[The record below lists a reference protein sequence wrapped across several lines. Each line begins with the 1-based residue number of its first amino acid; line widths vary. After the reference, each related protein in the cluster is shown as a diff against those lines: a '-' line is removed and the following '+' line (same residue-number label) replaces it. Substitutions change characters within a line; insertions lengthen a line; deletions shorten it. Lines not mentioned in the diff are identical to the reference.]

1 MMIRRKWQRVGKT
14 RKFVQVMEVPPWEQ
28 DFAHDT
34 IRINPEEEKLKR
46 TAEAIRLR
54 QAGFVRRTKTPN
66 LVINHELLKGKV
78 IYVDSQL
85 VKSEHKEKF
94 LNRKEITEGIVS
106 QLEKMGSTI
115 SSSLTKKV
123 NYILFMNG
131 RYSTY
136 QFSQKHSIPMVS
148 SGWIEE
154 CKKQNAIASHVKFAA
169 HVPDNFR
176 NPVAPRKYKRTYTVD
191 HLEMLSEKRKKRQK
205 TADDSKK
212 PTNERTVNSKKTEKT
227 DAKKPLT
234 KEKEKSSATS
244 VPRKRGRPKKE
255 RKEETKKERKEE
267 KREEAVAPPA
277 MKIPARR
284 PRTRSITQ
292 ADAECESLPPSA
304 YRPIPKYIAVA
315 GLNAEQHA
323 LVTKAVET
331 LKASYL
337 FSGAANEKATHL
349 VWGGGRTVNL
359 LKGIA
364 YGCRI
369 VSFRWIEESIKNGA
383 WLPVCDKFVPKQ
395 YAEIDCEIQRQ
406 RNRYGALFRCQLLQA
421 MGPIYVNAGV
431 KSCKPE
437 DMKTLVRLCGGTL
450 VHNLQDAK
458 LVLGPPP
465 DKLVLSTT
473 TYVKEQWLYAVIC
486 NYRVL
491 PLKPFFYE
499 PNQA

>member
-85 VKSEHKEKF
+85 LKSENKENF
-94 LNRKEITEGIVS
+94 LSRKEITEGIVS
-106 QLEKMGSTI
+106 QLEKMGATI
-115 SSSLTKKV
+115 SSSLTKNV

-148 SGWIEE
+148 SGWIED
-154 CKKQNAIASHVKFAA
+154 CKKQNAIASHVEFAA

-176 NPVAPRKYKRTYTVD
+176 NPLAPRKYKRTYTVD

-205 TADDSKK
+205 TADASNK

-227 DAKKPLT
+227 DAKKPLI

-244 VPRKRGRPKKE
+244 VPRKISRPK
-255 RKEETKKERKEE
+255 RERKEE
-267 KREEAVAPPA
+267 KKEETVAPPA

-284 PRTRSITQ
+284 PRTRSITK
-292 ADAECESLPPSA
+292 AEAECESLPPSA
-304 YRPIPKYIAVA
+304 FKPRPKYIAVT

-337 FSGAANEKATHL
+337 FSSAANKKATHL
-349 VWGGGRTVNL
+349 VWGGGRTNDM

-369 VSFRWIEESIKNGA
+369 VSFSWIEESIKNGA
-383 WLPVCDKFVPKQ
+383 WVPIGQQFVPKQ
-395 YAEIDCEIQRQ
+395 YAYIDCLSRLWERCAIPFRDTKEGTYFLKDILRRQFVPRILTRPIPTEILEAIT
-406 RNRYGALFRCQLLQA
+406 G
-421 MGPIYVNAGV
+421 VN
-431 KSCKPE
+431 
-437 DMKTLVRLCGGTL
+437 
-450 VHNLQDAK
+450 
-458 LVLGPPP
+458 
-465 DKLVLSTT
+465 
-473 TYVKEQWLYAVIC
+473 I
-486 NYRVL
+486 
-491 PLKPFFYE
+491 
-499 PNQA
+499 